1 VATEQR
7 DVASPSDATRGTRQ
21 RLDHVDAMRPIKQS
35 AVISTHALIYF
46 APLSTS
52 LWASG
57 MLTLTHFSRDA
68 FLFVSA
74 CMLAYSYRDSDHVAL
89 GRYCQRR
96 FMAVGLVYIIW
107 SIIYVPVATAAPSS
121 TFPYYRIPGSALF
134 SLSGLHRLGV
144 ALGTGY
150 YHLYFLLVL
159 LEFYALFPALL
170 WLIRR
175 YRHSHVAFVVV
186 AALWQIGLPYMVR
199 HGYLGFTISP
209 WLETRLVTSYP
220 LYLIG
225 GVVCAFHLE
234 AFHDWVVRHW
244 RGVLVTTVLAGAL
257 PLVMDALHRH
267 YHVLPRLIVPG
278 GDPFAAVCVPYDAGA
293 IIAIY
298 LLGVYLVDPRR
309 SARTR
314 AITKSGSEAAY
325 GIYVSQL
332 IWIFLLHRWLQVSGE
347 LNHVPWVVNVVGV
360 IVAAYFAGWLF
371 SAVFARTVVAR
382 GLVGRSRVAWSTFWP
397 RPTSRPSAS
406 SVGEAGEGPL
416 NLTDA

>member
-1 VATEQR
+1 MAEVAPGAA
-7 DVASPSDATRGTRQ
+7 VADASRGTRQ

-74 CMLAYSYRDSDHVAL
+74 CMLAYSYRDSARVAL
-89 GRYCQRR
+89 GRYAQRR
-96 FMAVGLVYIIW
+96 FMSVGLVYLAW
-107 SIIYVPVATAAPSS
+107 TVIYVPVAMARPTSGFPFYRLSAS
-121 TFPYYRIPGSALF
+121 TLF
-134 SLSGLHRLGV
+134 SLDGLRHLGV
-144 ALGTGY
+144 ALATGY
-150 YHLYFLLVL
+150 YHLYFLLLL
-159 LEFYALFPALL
+159 LEFYVLFPALF

-175 YRHSHVAFVVV
+175 FPRSHRALVVV
-186 AALWQIGLPYMVR
+186 ATLWQFAVPYLFR

-234 AFHDWVVRHW
+234 AFHDWVVAHW
-244 RGVLVTTVLAGAL
+244 RGLLAATVALAAV
-257 PLVMDALHRH
+257 PLVLDALHRH
-267 YHVLPRLIVPG
+267 YGILSPLLVPG
-278 GDPFAAVCVPYDAGA
+278 GDPFASAVIPYNVGA

-298 LLGVYLVDPRR
+298 LLGVYLVDRRR

-332 IWIFLLHRWLQVSGE
+332 LWILFLHQWLLVSGE
-347 LNHVPWVVNVVGV
+347 LDHVSWVLNVLGV
-360 IVAAYFAGWLF
+360 ILVTYFAGWLF
-371 SAVFARTVVAR
+371 SALVARTALAR
-382 GLVGRSRVAWSTFWP
+382 PLVGRGRVSWASLWP
-397 RPTSRPSAS
+397 RPSAHTVAS
-406 SVGEAGEGPL
+406 SAGELGEGPL
-416 NLTDA
+416 NLTDV